1 MNTTLQCAIKVQGLT
16 KVFANKDRTVEVLF
30 GLNYEFEAG
39 KMTAVMGPS
48 GSGKSTLLQCM
59 AGLDIPTSGSVFF
72 KDTDITTLD
81 TKGLDVIRR
90 ERIGFIFQAYS
101 LLPMLTVYKNVVLPL
116 QLAKKPINKAEIM
129 NILKLVGLEG
139 LDKRYPSQLSGGQ
152 QQRVAIARAL
162 VSEPDVLF
170 ADEPTGALDSN
181 TSRQILS
188 LLRRTVDEY
197 KQTVVMVTHDP
208 SAAARADQVV
218 FLIDGKITGALQ
230 KPAFEEIT
238 AKITEWE
245 TMN

>member
-1 MNTTLQCAIKVQGLT
+1 MNTTTQYAIKVQGIT
-16 KVFANKDRTVEVLF
+16 KVFANKDRVVEVLF

-39 KMTAVMGPS
+39 KMTAIMGPS

-59 AGLDIPTSGSVFF
+59 AGLDKPTSGSVFL

-81 TKGLDVIRR
+81 TKGLDEIRK

-116 QLAKKPINKAEIM
+116 QLAKKPVKKAEIM
-129 NILKLVGLEG
+129 EILKLVGLEG
-139 LDKRYPSQLSGGQ
+139 LHNRYPSQLSGGQ
-152 QQRVAIARAL
+152 QQRVAVARTLA
-162 VSEPDVLF
+162 SKPDVLF

-181 TSRQILS
+181 TSKQILS

-197 KQTVVMVTHDP
+197 KQTVVIVTHDP
-208 SAAARADQVV
+208 SAAAKADQAV
-218 FLIDGKITGALQ
+218 FLKDGKIVGTLQ
-230 KPAFEEIT
+230 KPTFEAIT

-245 TMN
+245 NIQ